1 MAFRRTKLCIFIWPF
16 EAQERGCAYHLVEI
30 NILLCRNS
38 IVILFISSPV
48 SIYLHKVNNR
58 NDRIKS
64 LMSFRF
70 LYCYLWTYLTPCSSV
85 FIFNFENVIAG
96 WIQSGLKLFNP
107 FIPNEPFFLHPETIR
122 NPYSFLIFLGGRE
135 RVHWEQM
142 G

>member
-1 MAFRRTKLCIFIWPF
+1 MVFRRAKLCIFIWPF
-16 EAQERGCAYHLVEI
+16 EAQERGCAFHLVEI
-30 NILLCRNS
+30 NILLRRNS